1 MFLQPAEFTDTAKQ
15 VFSITVGTLLEAV
28 NELRTGIGQ
37 AAEMI
42 SINKFI
48 IKIYI
53 DIVTV
58 RLKSLEVA
66 VPQYGLQRIASPGTV
81 LIQ

>member
-1 MFLQPAEFTDTAKQ
+1 LFLQPAEFTDTAKQ
-15 VFSITVGTLLEAV
+15 VFSITVGTLLEGV
-28 NELRTGIGQ
+28 NELRTGMGQ

-58 RLKSLEVA
+58 RLKSLELA